1 MCLHILVYASIPD
14 MFCGRNIDIGH
25 SSLIPCTV
33 ILFALKKFS
42 ALGPAIMLALMIGSA
57 GLALLGNPSIFC
69 FVSYIVV
76 NYLVRF

>member
-1 MCLHILVYASIPD
+1 
-14 MFCGRNIDIGH
+14 MFRDRNIDIDH

-57 GLALLGNPSIFC
+57 GLALLGNSSTFC

-76 NYLVRF
+76 NYLVRFYSYRMILLT

>member
-1 MCLHILVYASIPD
+1 
-14 MFCGRNIDIGH
+14 MFRGRNIDTDH

-57 GLALLGNPSIFC
+57 GLALLGNSSIFC
-69 FVSYIVV
+69 FVSYIIIIW
-76 NYLVRF
+76 YIRFRINFAYIIFSI